1 MSQADIK
8 NLTNLEAAGELQRL
22 SEKITLHNKLYHGE
36 DAPKISDAEF
46 DALMRRNEAIEA
58 EFPHLVREDSPS
70 RKVGTSPSDGFAK
83 HRHAVPMLSLNNA
96 FDSDEARE
104 FDKRLIRFLS
114 LEAETPIAYSVEP
127 KIDGL
132 SISLRYENGTLMNG
146 VTRGD
151 GLEGEDVTANIRTIS
166 SIPHQLENCS
176 TEIVEIRGEIYMT
189 RPDFLAFNQSQ
200 KENEAKIFA
209 NPRNAA
215 AGSIRQKNWEVTASR
230 PLRFFAYG
238 AGEMTSPV
246 ATSHTKFLAVLKN
259 WGFAVTPLSIKA
271 NNINAALD
279 HYDKIEKQRAE
290 LEYDIDGVVYKVDRY
305 DYQER
310 LGQVARSPRW
320 AIAHKFTAEKA
331 ETTLLGVDIQ
341 VGRTG
346 ALTPVAR
353 LKPVTVGGVVVSNAT
368 LHNEDYITSKDIRLG
383 DRVTVQRAGDVIPQI
398 LSVNL
403 EARDGTEKSFI
414 YPETCPSCGS
424 PAIRPEGEA
433 IRRCVGQLVCPAQ
446 SVERLKHFVS
456 RGAFDIE
463 GLGRKMIEDLHDDQ
477 MLNEPADIFHLHK
490 KAEKLKEREGW
501 GDVSV
506 NNLIKAIDDR
516 RHIALDRLI
525 YSLGIRQVGQ
535 ATAMLLARYFGSM
548 EKLRQIAQDSI
559 DDDSKA
565 REEMTN
571 IDQIG
576 DSMVDDIAKFFND
589 DHNSAALNRLLE
601 EITPSPP
608 PPVADTS
615 PISSKIVVFTGT
627 LTKMSRAEA
636 KARAEAMGAKVV
648 GSVSAK
654 TDYVIIGADA
664 GSKARKALDLGIKT
678 LDEEAWLK
686 LIGNDKLPINL

>member
-1 MSQADIK
+1 M
-8 NLTNLEAAGELQRL
+8 
-22 SEKITLHNKLYHGE
+22 
-36 DAPKISDAEF
+36 
-46 DALMRRNEAIEA
+46 
-58 EFPHLVREDSPS
+58 
-70 RKVGTSPSDGFAK
+70 
-83 HRHAVPMLSLNNA
+83 
-96 FDSDEARE
+96 
-104 FDKRLIRFLS
+104 
-114 LEAETPIAYSVEP
+114 
-127 KIDGL
+127 
-132 SISLRYENGTLMNG
+132 
-146 VTRGD
+146 
-151 GLEGEDVTANIRTIS
+151 
-166 SIPHQLENCS
+166 
-176 TEIVEIRGEIYMT
+176 
-189 RPDFLAFNQSQ
+189 
-200 KENEAKIFA
+200 
-209 NPRNAA
+209 
-215 AGSIRQKNWEVTASR
+215 
-230 PLRFFAYG
+230 
-238 AGEMTSPV
+238 
-246 ATSHTKFLAVLKN
+246 
-259 WGFAVTPLSIKA
+259 
-271 NNINAALD
+271 
-279 HYDKIEKQRAE
+279 
-290 LEYDIDGVVYKVDRY
+290 
-305 DYQER
+305 
-310 LGQVARSPRW
+310 
-320 AIAHKFTAEKA
+320 
-331 ETTLLGVDIQ
+331 
-341 VGRTG
+341 
-346 ALTPVAR
+346 
-353 LKPVTVGGVVVSNAT
+353 
-368 LHNEDYITSKDIRLG
+368 
-383 DRVTVQRAGDVIPQI
+383 QRAGDVIPQI

-615 PISSKIVVFTGT
+615 PISSKSWF
-627 LTKMSRAEA
+627 SPAH
-636 KARAEAMGAKVV
+636 
-648 GSVSAK
+648 
-654 TDYVIIGADA
+654 
-664 GSKARKALDLGIKT
+664 
-678 LDEEAWLK
+678 
-686 LIGNDKLPINL
+686 